1 MIWRGPEDRGQTKG
15 VTASRL
21 HHRPWRDPR
30 LLIGVL
36 LVLGSTILGARLVA
50 ASDDTV
56 QYWALDRAV
65 VPGDPVSADD
75 LVAVRLKLSEKV
87 SGHYLRADEDLD
99 APLDSLQWGA
109 EGAPGTLVE
118 RSSLLPKAALG
129 RSQLPLSVAAGASP
143 ADLTRG
149 DLVDVW
155 VGPGPGDGSQEK
167 ATRVLESVRIVETG
181 DDSASIGG
189 SLAQTILVDVADSD
203 LKGSVIGTVSSGH
216 VTLVRVS

>member
-1 MIWRGPEDRGQTKG
+1 
-15 VTASRL
+15 
-21 HHRPWRDPR
+21 
-30 LLIGVL
+30 L

-75 LVAVRLKLSEKV
+75 MVAVRVHLSARAADN
-87 SGHYLRADEDLD
+87 YIRADEEFA
-99 APLDSLQWGA
+99 APLDSLQWGEHGSA
-109 EGAPGTLVE
+109 GSLVE
-118 RSSLLPKAALG
+118 RSSLLPKATVG

-143 ADLTRG
+143 ADLERG

-155 VGPGPGDGSQEK
+155 VGPGPGDDSDDE
-167 ATRVLESVRIVETG
+167 AVRVLEAVRIVETG
-181 DDSASIGG
+181 DETASVGG
-189 SLAQTILVDVADSD
+189 SLAQTILVDVADAK
-203 LKGSVIGTVSSGH
+203 LGGSVIGTVSSGH